1 MELFRYEIHFSLEVS
16 FISQITQI
24 IQVFILNYKY
34 HVIIIII
41 NKYFTKSKNY
51 SSQTLYNVNKFQ
63 RIKST

>member
-1 MELFRYEIHFSLEVS
+1 MVMELFRYEIHFSLEVS

-41 NKYFTKSKNY
+41 NKYLTK
-51 SSQTLYNVNKFQ
+51 
-63 RIKST
+63 